1 MKKTLIAFAAL
12 SAIAGVAHA
21 QSSVTLYGI
30 ADVYLGQKS
39 SKTTTAGVEVKQP
52 SQTVIDS
59 GGLNGSRWG
68 LRGSEDLGGGMKA
81 VFQLENGFDISN
93 GAGAPGVLFD
103 RQAFVGLSGGFGT
116 VSLGRQY
123 TAYDTL
129 RGATNN
135 VFDSTFA
142 ATGGAWANGVADYS
156 NRVNNSIAYTS
167 PSFGGFSGQVVA
179 SVGENKLTGLSATK
193 NHSLHLKYANGPLL
207 VGFAHQ
213 TENNRNAAVVAVPA
227 VVGPPAVAAVAAVA
241 ANNSADRK
249 YNMVAASYD
258 FGVAALQTGFNV
270 AKQGSRDDKEFQLGV
285 SVPFGAA
292 SIAVGAARSKS
303 ELGGVSTTGT
313 GFGAAAVYNLSKRT
327 SMYAGLNANKA
338 VSGTSNTKTSL
349 VAVGVRHTF

>member
-81 VFQLENGFDISN
+81 VFQLESGFDISN

-156 NRVNNSIAYTS
+156 NRVNNSISYAS

-213 TENNRNAAVVAVPA
+213 TENNRNAAVV
-227 VVGPPAVAAVAAVA
+227 GPPAVA

-270 AKQGSRDDKEFQLGV
+270 AKEGSRDDKEFQLGV

>member
-1 MKKTLIAFAAL
+1 MKKTLIALAAL
-12 SAIAGVAHA
+12 GAMAGVAHA
-21 QSSVTLYGI
+21 QSSVTLYGV
-30 ADVYLGQKS
+30 ADVFLGQTS

-52 SQTVIDS
+52 SQTVINS

-81 VFQLENGFDISN
+81 VFQLESGFDISN

-135 VFDSTFA
+135 VYDSSFA

-156 NRVNNSIAYTS
+156 NRVNNSISYTS
-167 PSFGGFSGQVVA
+167 PSFAGFSGQIVA
-179 SVGENKLTGLSATK
+179 AVGEDKLTGISATK
-193 NHSLHLKYANGPLL
+193 NNSLHIKYANGPLL

-213 TENNRNAAVVAVPA
+213 TENNRIAPVLPATVGTNAV
-227 VVGPPAVAAVAAVA
+227 
-241 ANNSADRK
+241 DRK

-258 FGVAALQTGFNV
+258 FGVAALQAAYNQ
-270 AKQGSRDDKEFQLGV
+270 AKQGSRDDKEFQFGV

-292 SIAVGAARSKS
+292 SIALGAARSKS

-313 GFGAAAVYNLSKRT
+313 GFGIAAVYDLSKRT
-327 SMYAGLNANKA
+327 SLYAGLNATKA
-338 VSGTSNTKTSL
+338 DAAATGTTVTKSSL
-349 VAVGVRHTF
+349 AAVGVRHRF

>member
-1 MKKTLIAFAAL
+1 MKKTLIALAAL
-12 SAIAGVAHA
+12 GAMAGVAHA
-21 QSSVTLYGI
+21 QSSVTLYGV
-30 ADVYLGQKS
+30 ADVFLGQTS

-68 LRGSEDLGGGMKA
+68 LRGSEDLGGGLKA
-81 VFQLENGFDISN
+81 VFQLESGFDIST
-93 GAGAPGVLFD
+93 GANTQGALFG

-156 NRVNNSIAYTS
+156 NRVNNSISYAS

-213 TENNRNAAVVAVPA
+213 TENSRIAEITAPPALVAVPA
-227 VVGPPAVAAVAAVA
+227 SNVV
-241 ANNSADRK
+241 DRK

-270 AKQGSRDDKEFQLGV
+270 AKQGSRDDKEFQVGV

-349 VAVGVRHTF
+349 VAVGVKHLF

>member
-1 MKKTLIAFAAL
+1 MKKTLIALAAL
-12 SAIAGVAHA
+12 GAMAGVAHA
-21 QSSVTLYGI
+21 QSSVTLYGV
-30 ADVYLGQKS
+30 ADVFLGQTS

-68 LRGSEDLGGGMKA
+68 LRGSEDLGGGLKA
-81 VFQLENGFDISN
+81 VFQLESGFDIST
-93 GAGAPGVLFD
+93 GANTQGALFG
-103 RQAFVGLSGGFGT
+103 RQAFVGLGGGFGT

-156 NRVNNSIAYTS
+156 NRVNNSISYAS

-213 TENNRNAAVVAVPA
+213 TENNRNAAVV
-227 VVGPPAVAAVAAVA
+227 GPPAVA

-327 SMYAGLNANKA
+327 SVYAGLNANKA
-338 VSGTSNTKTSL
+338 EAGTTKTQTSL
-349 VAVGVRHTF
+349 AAVGVRHLF